1 MRIGFFPMMVGRRSG
16 GPETY
21 ELNLSR
27 ALVDAAP
34 QHEFHFYCTDE
45 GAIQRLAMDRPNV
58 HYQLLR
64 PRVRWISVP
73 LALPV
78 HLRRDRV
85 DLLHA
90 TFVPPPHAGVPYVF
104 TMHDVSMF
112 VHPEFYPASVRFRL
126 VRGIERGL
134 RKAAVVLCIS
144 EHCRESVLE
153 RFDLDPQRVRV
164 AYHGVGPEYAP
175 PATEAEGAA
184 VRERLAV
191 RDGYFFYVG
200 KYEKRKNLVQL
211 VRAFHA
217 HRQNGGR
224 ESLILAGNKVWKD
237 HSVPEEIARLG
248 LQDAVRELGYV
259 ADEDLPA
266 LYAGAEAF
274 VFPTLWEG
282 FGLPVLEA
290 MACGAPVICSDRT
303 CLPEIAGGA
312 ALLVD
317 PESTDDLAAAMAKVT
332 TSDVGKTLRLKG
344 RKRASEF
351 TWKNSAL
358 ATFRAYEQ
366 ILNASG

>member
-1 MRIGFFPMMVGRRSG
+1 MMVGRRSG

-27 ALVDAAP
+27 ALVDVAP
-34 QHEFHFYCTDE
+34 EHEFHFYCTDE
-45 GAIQRLAMDRPNV
+45 EAVQRLTVARPNV
-58 HYQLLR
+58 HYRLLR

-73 LALPV
+73 VSLPL
-78 HLRRDRV
+78 HLRRDQIDV
-85 DLLHA
+85 LHA

-112 VHPEFYPASVRFRL
+112 EHPEFYPASVRFRL

-144 EHCRESVLE
+144 EHCRQSVLD
-153 RFDLDPQRVRV
+153 RFDLDPERVRV

-175 PATEAEGAA
+175 PESEAEGAA
-184 VRERLAV
+184 VRARLGV
-191 RDGYFFYVG
+191 RDAYFFYVG
-200 KYEKRKNLVQL
+200 KYEKRKNLLQL

-217 HRQNGGR
+217 HRQSGGR
-224 ESLILAGNKVWKD
+224 ESLVLAGNKVWND

-248 LQDAVRELGYV
+248 LEDAVQELGYV

-266 LYAGAEAF
+266 LYAGAKAF

-290 MACGAPVICSDRT
+290 MACGAPVICSNRT
-303 CLPEIAGGA
+303 CLPEIAGDA

-317 PESTDDLAAAMAKVT
+317 PESTDELAGAMAQI
-332 TSDVGKTLRLKG
+332 GNANMAGTLRSRG
-344 RKRASEF
+344 RARASEF

-358 ATFRAYEQ
+358 ATIEAYEQ
-366 ILNASG
+366 ILNASS